1 MDNGTIHYIFPLYRK
16 GIVLMCWR
24 PWSSMVSAP
33 TSQAG
38 RRTTS
43 CIPATMTCMEK
54 SPGRYRE
61 IKQYRKRAQ
70 AQVVLEEKMKTGA
83 KKKPM
88 LMAAIKEEQQQA
100 QLREAYG
107 ITEKVKVVE
116 KNPGP
121 RRCSAY

>member
-1 MDNGTIHYIFPLYRK
+1 
-16 GIVLMCWR
+16 
-24 PWSSMVSAP
+24 
-33 TSQAG
+33 
-38 RRTTS
+38 
-43 CIPATMTCMEK
+43 
-54 SPGRYRE
+54 
-61 IKQYRKRAQ
+61 
-70 AQVVLEEKMKTGA
+70 MKTGA

-88 LMAAIKEEQQQA
+88 LMAAIKDEQQQA